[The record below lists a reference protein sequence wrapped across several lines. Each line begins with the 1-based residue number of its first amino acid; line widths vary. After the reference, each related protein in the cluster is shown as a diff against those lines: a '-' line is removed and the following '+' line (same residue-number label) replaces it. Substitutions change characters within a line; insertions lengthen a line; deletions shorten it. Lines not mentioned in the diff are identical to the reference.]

1 MIFFFKWYTFFSI
14 FLTISNV
21 KHVIIIFFFFKISFV
36 ICDYDL
42 FIVNKFLSELI
53 GHFFSFFFLLFENF
67 ISNLSAHMYIIM
79 KKVFLFST
87 MHVWIRWELGSS
99 DKVTWTLTETF
110 SGSSLHV
117 TSSDSSRFHLPHSH
131 HRHHHHRGDVPI
143 VIYNDG
149 GQQEMA
155 EVSDW
160 CNESFALENS
170 QDPGS
175 LQNQA

>member
-1 MIFFFKWYTFFSI
+1 MIHILFNFFNHFKCEACNYY
-14 FLTISNV
+14 
-21 KHVIIIFFFFKISFV
+21 FFFFKISFV

-53 GHFFSFFFLLFENF
+53 GHFFSFFFLIRKFYF
-67 ISNLSAHMYIIM
+67 KFKCAYVYM